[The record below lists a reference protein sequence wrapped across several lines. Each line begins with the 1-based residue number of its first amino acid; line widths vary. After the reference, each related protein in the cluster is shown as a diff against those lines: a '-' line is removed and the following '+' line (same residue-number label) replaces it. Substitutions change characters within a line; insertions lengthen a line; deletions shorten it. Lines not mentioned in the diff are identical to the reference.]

1 MLGFLDDSVRRP
13 RVGKH
18 FPTLKEKNMRRIAG
32 LVFALL
38 MILGFTAP
46 AAADENSKHDR
57 DNSTLFATGQ
67 AGAVL
72 LAIDVE
78 SGTTTVIGPT
88 GRPGSLALAITQD
101 GTAAYTVANFRS
113 PMAQLAKIDLSSGAA
128 TLVGNP
134 LGGNLQVMGLTFA
147 PDGVLYAAGDFDPIS
162 PTFNSLYTIDLN
174 TGAATR
180 VGSLGGS
187 TTADFV
193 MSFAW
198 DSDGHMFG
206 ASMTSLYRIHRHRTR
221 NLATKLADFVG
232 SSAVMGIA
240 VAQDGSFYAA
250 DFIGPPKL
258 STIYSVNIETGFLTK
273 LFNTG
278 IAKVHNIAFKP
289 QGELNSHDE
298 ND

>member
-1 MLGFLDDSVRRP
+1 MP
-13 RVGKH
+13 
-18 FPTLKEKNMRRIAG
+18 RIAG
-32 LVFALL
+32 LAFALL
-38 MILGFTAP
+38 IILGFAVP
-46 AAADENSKHDR
+46 AAADENSRHDR
-57 DNSTLFATGQ
+57 ANSTLYATGQ

-78 SGTTTVIGPT
+78 KGTATVIGPT
-88 GRPGSLALAITQD
+88 GRPGSLALAITPD

-113 PMAQLAKIDLSSGAA
+113 PLAQLAKIDLSTGAA

-187 TTADFV
+187 TTADFI

-198 DSDGHMFG
+198 DSEGRMFG
-206 ASMTSLYRIHRHRTR
+206 ASMTSLYRIHRHRTA
-221 NLATKLADFVG
+221 NIATKVADFVG
-232 SSAVMGIA
+232 SSAVMGVA
-240 VAQDGSFYAA
+240 VGEDGTFYAA
-250 DFIGPPKL
+250 DYIGPPKL
-258 STIYSVNIETGFLTK
+258 STIYAVDVETGFLTP
-273 LFNTG
+273 LFNTA

-289 QGELNSHDE
+289 QGGPNRHDE